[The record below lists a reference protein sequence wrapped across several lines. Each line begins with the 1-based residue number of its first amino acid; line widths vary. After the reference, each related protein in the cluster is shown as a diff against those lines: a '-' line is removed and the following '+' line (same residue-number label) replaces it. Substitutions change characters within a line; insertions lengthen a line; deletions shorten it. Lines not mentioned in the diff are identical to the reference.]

1 MLEPAI
7 VLEKKVMNH
16 TLSLIAAFSI
26 FFSSVLCLGR
36 SELRNSESQNSSP
49 FGAHFWVVS
58 SSTVHPA
65 IDINGD
71 GKPDTDLR
79 IVVPD
84 CELDDADQYQG
95 DGTILTDYGRLSCD
109 DEQEQQEES
118 GTWSY
123 DVTTKMLTIEK
134 YDGGGSIQA
143 KLESTSG
150 TELVFVSEL
159 RSSKGRHTIRTTLKI
174 KKM

>member
-1 MLEPAI
+1 
-7 VLEKKVMNH
+7 LEKKIMNH
-16 TLSLIAAFSI
+16 ALSLVTALSI
-26 FFSSVLCLGR
+26 LSTSILSLGK
-36 SELRNSESQNSSP
+36 SESRDTELQSSSP

-65 IDINGD
+65 FDID
-71 GKPDTDLR
+71 GKPDTDLL
-79 IVVPD
+79 IVVPV
-84 CELDDADQYQG
+84 CELDDADHYQS
-95 DGTILTDYGRLSCD
+95 DGTILTDYGRHRCD
-109 DEQEQQEES
+109 EEQEQQEES

-123 DVTTKMLTIEK
+123 DSGSKILTMEK
-134 YDGGGSIQA
+134 YDGGGTVQA

-159 RSSKGRHTIRTTLKI
+159 KSSKGTHTIRTTLKI

>member
-1 MLEPAI
+1 
-7 VLEKKVMNH
+7 MNH
-16 TLSLIAAFSI
+16 ALSLIFAFSI
-26 FFSSVLCLGR
+26 FSTSALCLGR
-36 SELRNSESQNSSP
+36 SELRNSELQNSSP
-49 FGAHFWVVS
+49 FGVHFWVVS
-58 SSTVHPA
+58 SSSVHPA

-71 GKPDTDLR
+71 RKPDTDLR

-84 CELDDADQYQG
+84 CELDDADQYQS

-109 DEQEQQEES
+109 DEQEQREES
-118 GTWSY
+118 GTWSF
-123 DVTTKMLTIEK
+123 DVATKMLTIEK

-159 RSSKGRHTIRTTLKI
+159 RSSKGTHAIRTALKI
-174 KKM
+174 RKM